1 MVSKY
6 PKFLLTAWKLW
17 IPGPSGLH
25 FLTPYWAWSL
35 PWKWYQNVAIIF
47 FHRGNMLTKI
57 PKIHAYSFKTLDV
70 RALGLHFPTPSWA
83 WSLPWRRFKKV
94 PIMFFHWASMLT
106 KIPKIHVHSFKTL
119 GVRASGLHFPT
130 PFLAWGRPWGWY
142 PKFNPPMSLHIYWW
156 RLCPNFIPLALQVW
170 EEFAKNHLQ
179 ELTDSLL

>member
-1 MVSKY
+1 MLNKI
-6 PKFLLTAWKLW
+6 PKIHVNSLITLDTRA
-17 IPGPSGLH
+17 SGLH

-35 PWKWYQNVAIIF
+35 PWKWYQNVPIIF

-106 KIPKIHVHSFKTL
+106 KIPKIHVPSFKTL
-119 GVRASGLHFPT
+119 DARASGLHFLT
-130 PFLAWGRPWGWY
+130 SSWAWGWPQDREQT
-142 PKFNPPMSLHIYWW
+142 M
-156 RLCPNFIPLALQVW
+156 PLMFFERA
-170 EEFAKNHLQ
+170 
-179 ELTDSLL
+179 SM